1 MTVAV
6 CGGLLAGADAFP
18 GGPPAVVDNS
28 RRSSHRRAAPLADAF
43 GQSRRCSAVV
53 SFSGDA
59 EPPEP
64 PEPPSRCAAP
74 FADAF
79 RPSPLGRGE
88 LFR

>member
-6 CGGLLAGADAFP
+6 CSGLLAGADAFP

-53 SFSGDA
+53 SCSGDA
-59 EPPEP
+59 EP

-74 FADAF
+74 FAAAF
-79 RPSPLGRGE
+79 RPSLLGRGE